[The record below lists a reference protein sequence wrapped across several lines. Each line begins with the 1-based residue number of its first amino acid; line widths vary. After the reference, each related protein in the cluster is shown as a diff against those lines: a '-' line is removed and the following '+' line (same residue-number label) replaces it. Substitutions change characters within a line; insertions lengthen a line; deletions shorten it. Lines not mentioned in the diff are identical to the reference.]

1 MSSTIEITKTCEWC
15 GNKFIA
21 RKCTTRYCSKRCA
34 EHAYK
39 DAKRKEHVVSEQA
52 KASQPK
58 NVDESHFMTPSQCAQ
73 LLGVSRRSIYNYLAS
88 NSIPYFQF
96 KGKTL
101 ISRAS
106 LNSLFEG
113 THQYKMH
120 PTKEKEPITEFYTSK
135 EVQEKYGV
143 SNSGMYKIAGKGAY
157 SDAEVSFANDL
168 VSKVMGKNR
177 FSKKRQAEFAARERQ
192 RMADR
197 VKELAERMHLDNV
210 EVLTDASQRRA
221 NAPNPKASTIN
232 ARVKSRLL
240 SLTMSAPLT
249 QSRHFSM
256 KPWLIMV
263 CVSCLAATSTHS
275 LITSMRLLRWIF
287 GARFS
292 T

>member
-39 DAKRKEHVVSEQA
+39 DAKRKEHVASEQA

-88 NSIPYFQF
+88 NSIPCFQF

-143 SNSGMYKIAGKGAY
+143 SNSGMYKFAG
-157 SDAEVSFANDL
+157 
-168 VSKVMGKNR
+168 
-177 FSKKRQAEFAARERQ
+177 
-192 RMADR
+192 
-197 VKELAERMHLDNV
+197 
-210 EVLTDASQRRA
+210 LTS
-221 NAPNPKASTIN
+221 
-232 ARVKSRLL
+232 ARV
-240 SLTMSAPLT
+240 MSTAILPINNRRRKYLNGT
-249 QSRHFSM
+249 PWRIF
-256 KPWLIMV
+256 KP
-263 CVSCLAATSTHS
+263 ST
-275 LITSMRLLRWIF
+275 
-287 GARFS
+287 A
-292 T
+292 